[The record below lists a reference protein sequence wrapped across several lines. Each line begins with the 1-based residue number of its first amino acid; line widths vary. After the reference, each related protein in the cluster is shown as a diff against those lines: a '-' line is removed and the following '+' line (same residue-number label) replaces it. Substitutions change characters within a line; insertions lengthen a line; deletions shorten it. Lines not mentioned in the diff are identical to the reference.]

1 MKVLLITDDFYPNVG
16 GVANVLINLHKFFQK
31 ENHEMYVINP
41 YSTGKKVFNNLKISS
56 KASELLYYLRKKEF
70 IINTALS
77 LWKIISSMEI
87 PFSYRIKLIL
97 HFFTKPIIFMKVM
110 ENINILYPFLKKFDF
125 DLIFSGNSTWILPL
139 NFILSKMFN
148 KKMATIAYGRDFL
161 VSSRLNLRTFYF
173 RSTEKIIVITNHTKN
188 LIKKIHHLKDNQVKV
203 IYVGVNL
210 DDLEIED
217 TKEDL
222 RKNFNITSDCKI
234 LLSVGRHVERKN
246 FGLVITALGEIKKI
260 RPNLNIE
267 YYLVGEGPE
276 TVNLKKLVKKLN
288 LEKDVK
294 FLGNC
299 DIETRNKFYK
309 MSDIF
314 LMPSITTKNDIE
326 GFGIVFLEANYFKVP
341 VIGTKTGGI
350 VEAIIDGKTGFLI
363 NQNDLSDLI
372 EKILFLLDNEK
383 IRKEFG
389 ENGYNRVVEEFQWKN
404 IVNDYIAFFEDL
416 LREN

>member
-70 IINTALS
+70 IINTTLS

-139 NFILSKMFN
+139 NFILAMMFK

-246 FGLVITALGEIKKI
+246 FCLVITALGEIKKI

-267 YYLVGEGPE
+267 YYLAGEGPE
-276 TVNLKKLVKKLN
+276 TVNLKKLVKRLN

>member
-1 MKVLLITDDFYPNVG
+1 MNVLMITDDFYPKVG
-16 GVANVLINLHKFFQK
+16 GVANVLTNLHKFFQT

-41 YSTGKKVFNNLKISS
+41 YSTGNKVFKKLKISS

-70 IINTALS
+70 ILNTTYS

-97 HFFTKPIIFMKVM
+97 HFITKPQVFMKVM
-110 ENINILYPFLKKFDF
+110 DNINILYPFLKKIDF
-125 DLIFSGNSTWILPL
+125 DLILSGNSNWILPL
-139 NFILSKMFN
+139 NYILSKIFK
-148 KKMATIAYGRDFL
+148 KKMVTIAYGSEFL
-161 VSSRLNLRTFYF
+161 VHSPLSLRTFYF

-222 RKNFNITSDCKI
+222 RTKFNIPVDNKI

-246 FGLVITALGEIKKI
+246 FGLIITAIGEIKKI
-260 RPNLNIE
+260 RPNLNIK

-276 TVNLKKLVKKLN
+276 TVNLKILAKKLK

-309 MSDIF
+309 MADIF
-314 LMPSITTKNDIE
+314 LMPSVTEKNEIE

-341 VIGTKTGGI
+341 VIGTKSGGI
-350 VEAIIDGKTGFLI
+350 IEAIIDGKTGFLI
-363 NQNDLSDLI
+363 KQNDVNDLI
-372 EKILFLLDNEK
+372 EKILFLLDNED

-389 ENGYNRVVEEFQWKN
+389 ENGYKRVVEEFQWKDL
-404 IVNDYIAFFEDL
+404 VNDYITLFEDL
-416 LREN
+416 LKGI